1 MQLIFDFIDELRTK
15 GYNPSRVILFG
26 SYAIG
31 NPHEYSDIDL
41 AIWDDRFTGCLPED
55 IENMIKAGVKKPI
68 LLEPHTFHSSETV
81 ETNPFIDE
89 ILKNG
94 ISLHDTAIP

>member
-1 MQLIFDFIDELRTK
+1 
-15 GYNPSRVILFG
+15 
-26 SYAIG
+26 
-31 NPHEYSDIDL
+31 
-41 AIWDDRFTGCLPED
+41 
-55 IENMIKAGVKKPI
+55 MIKAGVKKPI